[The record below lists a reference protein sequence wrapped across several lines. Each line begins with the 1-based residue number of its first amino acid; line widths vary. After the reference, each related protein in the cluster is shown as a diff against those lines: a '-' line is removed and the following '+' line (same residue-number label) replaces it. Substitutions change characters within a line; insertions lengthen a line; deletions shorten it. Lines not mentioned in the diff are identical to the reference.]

1 MPQCDYENINKK
13 KFGGALLGFLAAG
26 ILADPLIGAVF
37 KRFGIGEFAAG
48 FSMLGNIVPLVVIP
62 MLFALSAWLYS
73 ARLSR
78 VSIVELIAE
87 DGE

>member
-1 MPQCDYENINKK
+1 
-13 KFGGALLGFLAAG
+13 
-26 ILADPLIGAVF
+26 
-37 KRFGIGEFAAG
+37 
-48 FSMLGNIVPLVVIP
+48 MLGNIVPLVVIP
-62 MLFALSAWLYS
+62 LLFTLSAWLYS